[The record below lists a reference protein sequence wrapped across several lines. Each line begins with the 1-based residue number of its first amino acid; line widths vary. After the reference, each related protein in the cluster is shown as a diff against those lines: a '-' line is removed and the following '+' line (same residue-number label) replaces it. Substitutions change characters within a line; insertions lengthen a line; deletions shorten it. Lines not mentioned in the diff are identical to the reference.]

1 MFGTKC
7 RRFGRFEP
15 LPLANWCCCRCQTKS
30 RTSLCVQ
37 CPRCRDTSVCF
48 QGIFARRGLRPC
60 VVAAVQDC
68 YWTVGRSV
76 LVGNSM
82 DLHPE
87 KKWLA
92 IDGRLRTV
100 PKDNRSFGLFWSLTR
115 TQVVTQQCHT
125 LSCLQAVLATTSRLS
140 NIDVQV
146 SLGFFY
152 FQSRYLHVSLV
163 CTPLSRLI
171 CASQKHCTIRRVR
184 LLARRTSC

>member
-1 MFGTKC
+1 MD
-7 RRFGRFEP
+7 
-15 LPLANWCCCRCQTKS
+15 AS
-30 RTSLCVQ
+30 SLCRWRVGVAAAVKRNQ
-37 CPRCRDTSVCF
+37 GPVFVCSVHGVGTLQFCF

-125 LSCLQAVLATTSRLS
+125 LSCLQAVLATTSRPS

-146 SLGFFY
+146 SLVFFY
-152 FQSRYLHVSLV
+152 FQPRYLHISLV

-184 LLARRTSC
+184 LLTRRT

>member
-7 RRFGRFEP
+7 RRFVRFES
-15 LPLANWCCCRCQTKS
+15 LPLASWCCCRCQTKS

-115 TQVVTQQCHT
+115 TQVVNTT
-125 LSCLQAVLATTSRLS
+125 VSYSFGLQAVLATTSRPS

-146 SLGFFY
+146 SLGFFISSPAIY
-152 FQSRYLHVSLV
+152 TYL
-163 CTPLSRLI
+163 
-171 CASQKHCTIRRVR
+171 
-184 LLARRTSC
+184 SCVLH

>member
-1 MFGTKC
+1 MWIPFTGSEVHHQGSGVGC
-7 RRFGRFEP
+7 SGQSAGG
-15 LPLANWCCCRCQTKS
+15 LDAS
-30 RTSLCVQ
+30 SLCRWRIGVAAAVKRNQ
-37 CPRCRDTSVCF
+37 GPVFVCSVHGVGTLQFCF

-68 YWTVGRSV
+68 YLTVGRSV
-76 LVGNSM
+76 LAGNSM

-146 SLGFFY
+146 SLGFFISSPAIY
-152 FQSRYLHVSLV
+152 TYL
-163 CTPLSRLI
+163 
-171 CASQKHCTIRRVR
+171 
-184 LLARRTSC
+184 SCVLH